1 MAGDTK
7 KIIREVGAE
16 AAALLAE
23 IHRES
28 FPMYWDLTAFNDFF
42 NIPQTRALMIGEGAM
57 IVFRQSGEQADIIT
71 LAVRPNHR
79 RQGFARKLVLAAL
92 EELKAS
98 RAEQIFLDVEV
109 GNSPAIKLYES
120 IGFLVQRR
128 RKLYYRQKDG
138 SYTDA
143 LVMSKK
149 IA

>member
-1 MAGDTK
+1 
-7 KIIREVGAE
+7 
-16 AAALLAE
+16 
-23 IHRES
+23 
-28 FPMYWDLTAFNDFF
+28 
-42 NIPQTRALMIGEGAM
+42 
-57 IVFRQSGEQADIIT
+57 
-71 LAVRPNHR
+71 
-79 RQGFARKLVLAAL
+79 VLAAL